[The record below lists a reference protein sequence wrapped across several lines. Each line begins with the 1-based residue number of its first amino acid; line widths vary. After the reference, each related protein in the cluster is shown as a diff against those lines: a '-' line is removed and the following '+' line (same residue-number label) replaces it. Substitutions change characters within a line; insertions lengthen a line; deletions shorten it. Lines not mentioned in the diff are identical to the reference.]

1 MKKKA
6 APILTAVIFVIIVAI
21 VVVAGGLIKKYKPS
35 DEKADLKS
43 YFGIENS
50 EQLALV
56 VNDQIAGGKG
66 ILIDGRPYIEY
77 EGLSG
82 YINERFYWDH
92 HENLLLYTLPNDV
105 VSTQVGSKDY
115 YVTKSKKSMGHVIVK
130 ADGNKTY
137 VDMEYIK
144 KYTNMSY
151 KVYKNPGRI
160 VVTTKWGK
168 IKTAEVKRSSQVRVK
183 GGVKSPILTEV
194 EKKTSVQILDKGDKW
209 DKVRTDD
216 GFIGYIRNNK
226 LSDAVEKNI
235 SQAFKEPDYTSIKK
249 DYAVNMAW
257 HQVSNQTA
265 NNQVLTTIANTKG
278 LNTISPTWFSVSDND
293 GNISSLASTQYM
305 NYAHQAGLEVWGLV
319 SDFNEKVNMEE
330 VLSYTTKRERLSN
343 QLIAEAIQYGLDGIN
358 VDFEKISK
366 DAASSYIQFI
376 RELSVKC
383 RKNGIVLS
391 VDNYVPY
398 SYNDHYNR
406 KEQGVFADYVIIMGY
421 DEHYNGSKEAGSVAS
436 IGYVEQGIKN
446 TLKEVPADKV
456 INAVPFYTRLW
467 KETPKTKEELNKQ
480 QGTEDANYK
489 NKVTS
494 EALGMDTAKQRLK
507 AVGVNAKWD
516 EETGQYFAKYTKDGS
531 VYKIWLEEE
540 KSIAEKLKLVKKYEL
555 GGVAAWKLGYE
566 RASIWDVI
574 LKYVN

>member
-105 VSTQVGSKDY
+105 VSAQVGSKDY